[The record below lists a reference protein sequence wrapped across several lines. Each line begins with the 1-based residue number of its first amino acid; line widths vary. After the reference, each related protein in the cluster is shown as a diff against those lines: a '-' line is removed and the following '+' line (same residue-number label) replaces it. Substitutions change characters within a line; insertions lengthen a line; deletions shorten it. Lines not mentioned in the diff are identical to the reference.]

1 VAGWEQVRLYEARVK
16 ENAKQ
21 NIAAINSKLNNI
33 VAKIFPRVLHHNGRD
48 FQTQY
53 IQAKIQQIDRQ
64 KDIIFTT
71 THEVG
76 GYKRNCKHKN
86 VHRTSCAMASAYS
99 AGLPATGATTAA
111 VAAAAKSEWKVRMR
125 ADSGVS
131 IESATDKPPTPL
143 RGVPML
149 DK

>member
-1 VAGWEQVRLYEARVK
+1 
-16 ENAKQ
+16 
-21 NIAAINSKLNNI
+21 
-33 VAKIFPRVLHHNGRD
+33 LHHNGRD

-71 THEVG
+71 THEVSD
-76 GYKRNCKHKN
+76 YKRNCRHKN
-86 VHRTSCAMASAYS
+86 VHGTSCAMASAYS
-99 AGLPATGATTAA
+99 AELPATGPTAAVA

-143 RGVPML
+143 RGVPVI
-149 DK
+149 DKLCNKYTK